1 MVGARTAETSQ
12 ALGWSNVARFREE
25 PQACAVCG
33 RSVACQTRPESAEIG
48 LDAAADRCLLSEYT
62 RRVSDT
68 ATPFDLKTFLASL
81 PAKPGVYRML
91 SADGTI
97 LYVGKARH
105 LKNRVSSYFHGRAHS
120 EKTQVLVGQVARVE
134 VTVTASEIEALLL
147 EFNLIKRHRPRYNVL
162 LKDDKSFPFIQLTAH
177 QFPRLVYFRGT
188 RKEPGRFFGPYPSSV
203 AARETLLLLQKL
215 FRIRPCEDTYF
226 ANRSRPCL
234 QYQIQRCM
242 APCVGLISKEAYA
255 QDVADATKVLEGRND
270 EVVVDLRR
278 RMDAAAEKLHFED
291 AARLRDQI
299 AMLKQVQSSQS
310 VSSIGGQ
317 DIDAV
322 AVAGA
327 GQDYCVSIVFLRGGR
342 NLGSTNFFT
351 RGGLGGEIEALD
363 AFLQQYYLAREAPSE
378 ILVSHQVE
386 DADLLE
392 SALAERSHHA
402 VRLRSNVRGTR
413 ARWLAMARANADL
426 GLKMKAASRAGLAEQ
441 LESLG
446 AELGLGQ
453 APMRLE
459 CFDVSHTMGESA
471 IASCVVMGPEGP
483 VKSDYR
489 RFNLRDL
496 TPGDDYAGLRQA
508 VERHFT
514 RVARGESPVPDV
526 LLIDG
531 GPGQLQVALEAL
543 EKTGVAP
550 AITVGVAKGADRRVG
565 QERLFLA
572 GQDAPLILPAGSP
585 ALRLIQR
592 VRDEA
597 HRFAIAGHRK
607 ARDRTRR
614 ESFLE
619 EIPGLGPARRRELLK
634 AFGGLQGV
642 KQASV
647 EDLSKVQGISRA
659 LAERIYEHM
668 NPGS

>member
-1 MVGARTAETSQ
+1 MS
-12 ALGWSNVARFREE
+12 
-25 PQACAVCG
+25 
-33 RSVACQTRPESAEIG
+33 
-48 LDAAADRCLLSEYT
+48 DAATSSPEA
-62 RRVSDT
+62 
-68 ATPFDLKTFLASL
+68 PFDLRSFLASL

-91 SADGTI
+91 GADGTI

-105 LKNRVSSYFHGRAHS
+105 LKNRVSSYFHGRAHG
-120 EKTQVLVGQVARVE
+120 EKTQVLVGQVARIE

-162 LKDDKSFPFIQLTAH
+162 LKDDKSFPFIHLTAH
-177 QFPRLVYFRGT
+177 EYPRLAYFRGT
-188 RKEPGRFFGPYPSSV
+188 RKEAGRFFGPYPNSV
-203 AARETLLLLQKL
+203 ATRETLLLLQKL
-215 FRIRPCEDTYF
+215 FRIRPCEDTFF

-234 QYQIQRCM
+234 QYQIERCT
-242 APCVGLISKEAYA
+242 APCVGFVSKQAYA
-255 QDVADATKVLEGRND
+255 QDVSDATRVLEGRND
-270 EVVVDLRR
+270 EVVADLRR
-278 RMDAAAEKLHFED
+278 RMDAASESLKFEE

-299 AMLKQVQSSQS
+299 AMLKEIQSSQS
-310 VSSIGGQ
+310 VSRIAGQ

-322 AVAGA
+322 ALSGTGRDCCVA
-327 GQDYCVSIVFLRGGR
+327 VVFLRGGR
-342 NLGSTNFFT
+342 NLGSTNYFMK
-351 RGGLGGEIEALD
+351 GGLGGEGETLG
-363 AFLQQYYLAREAPSE
+363 AFLEQYYLAREAPAE
-378 ILVSHQVE
+378 ILVSHAVE
-386 DADLLE
+386 DADLVE
-392 SALAERSHHA
+392 AALTERSHHA
-402 VRLRSNVRGTR
+402 VQIRSNVRGTR
-413 ARWLAMARANADL
+413 ARWLAMARANAEL

-446 AELGLGQ
+446 AELGLGRTPQ
-453 APMRLE
+453 RLE

-496 TPGDDYAGLRQA
+496 TPGDDYAGLKQA

-514 RVARGESPVPDV
+514 RIARGESPLPDV

-531 GPGQLQVALEAL
+531 GPGQLQAALDAL
-543 EKTGVAP
+543 AKVGIAP
-550 AITVGVAKGADRRVG
+550 AITVGVAKGADRRAG

-572 GQDAPLILPAGSP
+572 GQEAPLILAAGSP

-619 EIPGLGPARRRELLK
+619 EIPGLGPARRRELLT

-647 EDLSKVQGISRA
+647 EDLAKVQGISRA
-659 LAERIYEHM
+659 LAERIYERM

>member
-1 MVGARTAETSQ
+1 MT
-12 ALGWSNVARFREE
+12 
-25 PQACAVCG
+25 
-33 RSVACQTRPESAEIG
+33 
-48 LDAAADRCLLSEYT
+48 AAA
-62 RRVSDT
+62 
-68 ATPFDLKTFLASL
+68 PFDLRSFLAAL

-91 SADGTI
+91 AADDAI

-120 EKTQVLVGQVARVE
+120 EKTQVLLGQVARIE

-147 EFNLIKRHRPRYNVL
+147 EHNLIKRHRPRYNVL
-162 LKDDKSFPFIQLTAH
+162 LKDDKSFPSIHLTAH
-177 QFPRLVYFRGT
+177 EYPRLVFFRGT
-188 RKEPGRFFGPYPSSV
+188 RKEPGRFFGPYPSTV
-203 AARETLLLLQKL
+203 ATRETLLLLQKL
-215 FRIRPCEDTYF
+215 FRLRPCEDTFF

-234 QYQIQRCM
+234 QYQIQRCT
-242 APCVGLISKEAYA
+242 APCVGNISREAYA
-255 QDVADATKVLEGRND
+255 QDVSDATKVLEGRND
-270 EVVVDLRR
+270 EVIADLRR
-278 RMDAAAEKLHFED
+278 RMDAAAERLRFED

-299 AMLKQVQSSQS
+299 AMLKQIQSSQS
-310 VSSIGGQ
+310 VTRMAGQ

-322 AVAGA
+322 AVAAA
-327 GQDYCVSIVFLRGGR
+327 GHDFCVSVVFLRGGR

-351 RGGLGGEIEALD
+351 RGGLGGEGEALG
-363 AFLQQYYLAREAPSE
+363 AFLEQYYLAREAPAE
-378 ILVSHQVE
+378 ILVSHPVE

-392 SALAERSHHA
+392 AALAERSSHS
-402 VRLRSNVRGTR
+402 VRVRSNVRGTR
-413 ARWLAMARANADL
+413 ARWLAMARTNAEL
-426 GLKMKAASRAGLAEQ
+426 GLRMKAASRAGLAEQ
-441 LESLG
+441 FAALG
-446 AELGLGQ
+446 TELGLGSTP
-453 APMRLE
+453 ARLE

-471 IASCVVMGPEGP
+471 IASCVVMGLEGP

-508 VERHFT
+508 VERHYT
-514 RVARGESPVPDV
+514 RVARGESPLPDV

-531 GPGQLQVALEAL
+531 GPGQLQVALQAL
-543 EKTGVAP
+543 EKAGVAP
-550 AITVGVAKGADRRVG
+550 PITVGVAKGADRRPG

-572 GQDAPLILPAGSP
+572 GQEAPLILPADSP

-607 ARDRTRR
+607 ARDRARR

-634 AFGGLQGV
+634 AFGGLQGL

-647 EDLSKVQGISRA
+647 EDLAKVQGISQA
-659 LAERIYEHM
+659 LAERIYERM